1 MPAER
6 RLRAGQLVRV
16 RSKEEILLTLDSEGK
31 LEGLPFMP
39 EMLRFC
45 GQQFRV
51 RARAHKV
58 CDTVDWQQFREM
70 DNAVHLGD
78 LRCDGSAHGGC
89 QAGCLLF
96 WKEAWIAPA
105 DSDHAE
111 TNSRQGAAIN
121 ISDEELER
129 TAQSGTNEAGQT
141 LYSCQAT
148 EIPRAT
154 SGPLTWWR
162 PRQYVRD
169 ITSGNSTPWRVA
181 RALLI
186 GLFNRFQL
194 ANKRLLPQ
202 QCLMAEC
209 KRYPFIK
216 GTAAKGE
223 TPAETLDLSPGE
235 LVEIK
240 SKEEIFATLDE
251 DDETQGL
258 RFDSE
263 MLKYCG
269 RRARVLRRIEKII
282 DEKTGRMLSIRRD
295 TVILDGVICTGDY
308 HRSCP
313 RAIYP
318 YWREVWLRRVE
329 DASPPVRAQA
339 S

>member
-1 MPAER
+1 MPTEQ

-16 RSKEEILLTLDSEGK
+16 RSKEEILLTLDAEGK
-31 LEGLPFMP
+31 LESLPFMP
-39 EMLRFC
+39 EMLQFC
-45 GQQFRV
+45 GQEFRV

-70 DNAVHLGD
+70 NNAVHLGD

-96 WKEAWIAPA
+96 WKEAWITPA
-105 DSDHAE
+105 DSDHTE
-111 TNSRQGAAIN
+111 TNSRQGATIE
-121 ISDEELER
+121 IPDEELER
-129 TAQSGTNEAGQT
+129 ATQNGTNEAGQI

-154 SGPLTWWR
+154 RGPLTWWQ
-162 PRQYVRD
+162 PRQYVQD
-169 ITSGNSTPWRVA
+169 ITSGNSTPWRVG

-202 QCLMAEC
+202 RCLIEKC
-209 KRYPFIK
+209 RRYPFIK
-216 GTAAKGE
+216 GAAAKGE
-223 TPAETLDLSPGE
+223 TPSETLDLRPGE

-263 MLKYCG
+263 MLRYCG

-313 RAIYP
+313 RGIYP

-329 DASPPVRAQA
+329 DASPPVRA
-339 S
+339 